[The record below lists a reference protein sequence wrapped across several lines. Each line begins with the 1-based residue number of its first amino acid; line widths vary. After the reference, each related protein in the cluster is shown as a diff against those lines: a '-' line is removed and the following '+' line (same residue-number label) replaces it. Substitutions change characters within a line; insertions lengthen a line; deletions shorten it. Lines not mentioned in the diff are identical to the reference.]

1 MKKLRPQD
9 LRIGMYIEQ
18 LDRPWIETPYQLEG
32 VWVTTNED
40 IAELKELC
48 EYVYVSEEKGEK
60 LDNII
65 SNIPVSGRS
74 KISNLAVKEKD
85 AKNSSPYQVHYEIE
99 HTNTRPEP
107 SSDKKSPNSKKV
119 YVPFEEEIGN
129 ARDIHKRASEVVH
142 SMYEDVRLGKSINA
156 TGAKTMVNQMVGSIV
171 RNPDAQVW
179 LTHLKNKD
187 EYTAIH
193 SLNVCIFSIAFGRH
207 LGLPNEALN
216 ELGLGGLLHD
226 LGKIRVPSEVLNK
239 PGKLTTEEF
248 GLMKEHP
255 VHGGNI
261 LTTTKGLSP
270 DVIDVAL
277 SHHERM
283 NGTGYPH
290 GLRAKEI
297 SYFGRIVS
305 IVDIYDA
312 TTSNRVYHS
321 GMHSVDAMTQLY
333 TMRQGF
339 LDSQLVEQFIQCLG
353 IYPVGSIVE
362 LYSGEIG
369 VVIEINR
376 EHRLRPKILLVMD
389 DKKQRYKPPRIVDL
403 AQFEMIGYDT
413 EYDIVSVHPPESFGI
428 NIKDFI
434 ASGPLAR

>member
-1 MKKLRPQD
+1 
-9 LRIGMYIEQ
+9 MYIEQ
-18 LDRPWIETPYQLEG
+18 LDRPWLETPYMLEG
-32 VWVTTNED
+32 VWITSNDD
-40 IAELKELC
+40 IDELKQLC
-48 EYVYVSEEKGEK
+48 EFVYISEEKGK
-60 LDNII
+60 RLDSII
-65 SNIPVSGRS
+65 SSIPATKQSKSG
-74 KISNLAVKEKD
+74 NPAKEE
-85 AKNSSPYQVHYEIE
+85 AQATSPFQVHYELERI
-99 HTNTRPEP
+99 NTRPEP
-107 SSDKKSPNSKKV
+107 SPDKPLDTKKNV
-119 YVPFEEEIGN
+119 HVPFEEEIGH
-129 ARDIHKRASEVVH
+129 AREIHHKATEIVH
-142 SMYEDVRLGKSINA
+142 SMYDDVRLGKSINA
-156 TGAKTMVNQMVGSIV
+156 TGAKTIVNQMVGSIV

-207 LGLPNEALN
+207 LGLPDDALS

-290 GLRAKEI
+290 GLRSKEI

-376 EHRLRPKILLVMD
+376 EHRLRPKLLLIMD
-389 DKKQRYKPPRIVDL
+389 GNKQRYKPPRIVDL

-413 EYDIVSVHPPESFGI
+413 EYDIISVHPAQSFGI
-428 NIKDFI
+428 DIKEFI
-434 ASGPLAR
+434 NSGPLAK